1 MLPPCS
7 VPVPLRVHFPSSS
20 TPAAN
25 QRLISRTTRS
35 SPIRRSTN
43 ATSFAWS
50 SDPKKLRRSA
60 SSTHSIG
67 LVIKPPSPPPRA
79 PFSLPPRHPA
89 PDHPHHAL
97 VPNPPFYECHQLRLV
112 QRSEEVAEIG
122 VEHPL
127 YRLGH
132 QTTIQRR
139 QRVMCAAPWPRAVR
153 EAGKL
158 GLAGPGE
165 AGG

>member
-60 SSTHSIG
+60 SSTPSIG
-67 LVIKPPSPPPRA
+67 LPIRPRSSPPSALFAPPPVLVTPQQPA
-79 PFSLPPRHPA
+79 TPGPLPPCATPA
-89 PDHPHHAL
+89 LTPHPHTA
-97 VPNPPFYECHQLRLV
+97 
-112 QRSEEVAEIG
+112 
-122 VEHPL
+122 
-127 YRLGH
+127 
-132 QTTIQRR
+132 
-139 QRVMCAAPWPRAVR
+139 
-153 EAGKL
+153 
-158 GLAGPGE
+158 
-165 AGG
+165 